1 MVQMDVNHS
10 VRTFTGHARVHEL
23 GMGTRRRSGFGAVS
37 SPSLRAFTMHMVF
50 IMVDWGIPTS
60 HSINARDRKT
70 SLTQSTSAHN

>member
-23 GMGTRRRSGFGAVS
+23 GMGTRRRSGS
-37 SPSLRAFTMHMVF
+37 TMHTVF

-60 HSINARDRKT
+60 RSINARDRKT